1 MKHQGGSKEK
11 PIIYQDNMSTIAM
24 ITKGG
29 GSTRTRH
36 MKIRQAYAKEQVDEG
51 ELEVEYMPTGQMIAD
66 ILTKPLAGALFLNLG
81 TRLTNTLH
89 TSEGVRSAIPLSE
102 ERGEVMIDVRG

>member
-1 MKHQGGSKEK
+1 MLACWFAGFKAGRAKIEETWHH
-11 PIIYQDNMSTIAM
+11 
-24 ITKGG
+24 
-29 GSTRTRH
+29 STRYRLCLSRSVQ
-36 MKIRQAYAKEQVDEG
+36 KVPGAEN
-51 ELEVEYMPTGQMIAD
+51 LAD

-81 TRLTNTLH
+81 TRLTNTLR